1 MPNLVC
7 VCCKKSFEDH
17 KVVTCCVCKNNYSN
31 ICVELTPSETRLIKS
46 KKNFSWT
53 CQNCSQ
59 LGDNINDLKFI
70 ILSLQKEVES
80 LKSLRNQ
87 PTAASNNVDYEEIIQ
102 EITERNLRKRNLVVF
117 GVAEINSNAK
127 EERAQ
132 HDEHKLTEIL
142 KYLSPNFTTDNMKP
156 VRLGKYDATKNNP
169 RPIKISLRDEATVHN
184 FIRKAKTLRDRE
196 TFKNVN
202 ISLDRTPRQIE
213 YYRTVKNE
221 LIQRSS
227 EGETNLQIKYVRGI
241 PKIVSVN

>member
-1 MPNLVC
+1 
-7 VCCKKSFEDH
+7 
-17 KVVTCCVCKNNYSN
+17 
-31 ICVELTPSETRLIKS
+31 
-46 KKNFSWT
+46 
-53 CQNCSQ
+53 
-59 LGDNINDLKFI
+59 
-70 ILSLQKEVES
+70 
-80 LKSLRNQ
+80 
-87 PTAASNNVDYEEIIQ
+87 
-102 EITERNLRKRNLVVF
+102 
-117 GVAEINSNAK
+117 
-127 EERAQ
+127 
-132 HDEHKLTEIL
+132 
-142 KYLSPNFTTDNMKP
+142 MKP